1 MAIICPTTTPKTPA
15 EFDEQ
20 MQRILPLSNRIQID
34 LMDEAFTGV
43 RNSMSL
49 DDVWWP
55 AHITADIHL
64 MYSQPFD
71 YLEQII
77 MMEPSLLIVH
87 VETMFHHMH
96 FSAELHKAGIKSG
109 LAILP
114 ETPVENIEQIMH
126 SFDHL
131 LIFSGNLGH
140 FGGTAD
146 LSLLDKVRRIKEHHP
161 EVEIGWDGGVN
172 AENARAL
179 VEGGV
184 DVLNTGGYVN
194 TAQDPRAAYKTLVDC
209 LP

>member
-1 MAIICPTTTPKTPA
+1 MTDTLKIALA
-15 EFDEQ
+15 Q
-20 MQRILPLSNRIQID
+20 MNQRVGD
-34 LMDEAFTGV
+34 LEGNAAAMLAMRERGLTMIFTRTKHG
-43 RNSMSL
+43 
-49 DDVWWP
+49 
-55 AHITADIHL
+55 ADRVVK
-64 MYSQPFD
+64 Q
-71 YLEQII
+71 
-77 MMEPSLLIVH
+77 
-87 VETMFHHMH
+87 
-96 FSAELHKAGIKSG
+96 LHKAGIKSG